1 MKKLFATA
9 FILLSMMGFMILNSC
24 INECNDGPFVFTTDS
39 ISVDLLQINGI
50 SNGYRDYYTTQN
62 INNTDTATIRYD
74 SLIIGFNS
82 VQKLVQENQYFQ
94 GALYACSPA
103 EKYDKITN
111 IEITS
116 DHDYNTLFPKG
127 SNLVSLFNIHDGLE
141 TKGTGLINSVING
154 LYFSQNIYLKLN
166 LAPLKKDFHRFT
178 FKFTLDNNK
187 VITLSLPVI
196 YVK

>member
-1 MKKLFATA
+1 MKKIFATA
-9 FILLSMMGFMILNSC
+9 FILISMMGFMILNSC
-24 INECNDGPFVFTTDS
+24 INNCNDGPIIYTTDS

-50 SNGYRDYYTTQN
+50 SSGYRDYYTTQN
-62 INNTDTATIRYD
+62 INNTDTANIRYD
-74 SLIIGFNS
+74 SLIIGINS
-82 VQKLVQENQYFQ
+82 VQKLVQEIKYFQ
-94 GALYACSPA
+94 GALYACSPV
-103 EKYDKITN
+103 EEYDKITN
-111 IEITS
+111 VEITS

-141 TKGTGLINSVING
+141 TKGSGLINSVNNG

-166 LAPLKKDFHRFT
+166 LAPVKKELHRFT

-187 VITLSLPVI
+187 VITVNIPVI